1 MCLFCYLC
9 RILRNRI
16 LRNSMKPLHL
26 EYYLYQC
33 NQILLDCC
41 FMLPPLPYGI
51 EWLAK
56 QLIIFIYVSTFS
68 SAGCRVSLVEQAWGR
83 RLRPKSFYI
92 VERAKSGVKKN
103 MQLKHLACV
112 LAKDLLILME
122 AYCLCCNSL
131 VLDVRL
137 VRTKANLYI
146 PSDLCFRSLWYRTHI
161 FIPCGFNPGQEW
173 MFTRIKWHSWF
184 HLFLGRMQNRPGINP
199 VVPNEALAG
208 PGVAMFRNKD
218 ARTWHVMTLI
228 TF

>member
-1 MCLFCYLC
+1 MWK
-9 RILRNRI
+9 RNGK
-16 LRNSMKPLHL
+16 NSSLSDSRREQHDTW
-26 EYYLYQC
+26 E
-33 NQILLDCC
+33 IA
-41 FMLPPLPYGI
+41 
-51 EWLAK
+51 LAK
-56 QLIIFIYVSTFS
+56 WGSKAAAPKWLEQ
-68 SAGCRVSLVEQAWGR
+68 AGGRVSLAEQAGGR
-83 RLRPKSFYI
+83 RLIRAKSFYI

-112 LAKDLLILME
+112 LAKDPLILME

-146 PSDLCFRSLWYRTHI
+146 PSDLCFRSLGYRTHI

-184 HLFLGRMQNRPGINP
+184 HLFLARMQNRPGINP

-208 PGVAMFRNKD
+208 PGVAMFRNKCTD
-218 ARTWHVMTLI
+218 LACVDIINFLKR
-228 TF
+228 